1 MDKLELTILKMCKPE
16 IKVQGEPPSLMGAE
30 SKPSAMFY
38 ADERQAPDEGAVQR
52 RRLVSQPDP
61 SSVRVN
67 TKGIPMGN
75 DNGVTAQRTALS
87 LAAASRSR
95 EVEELAREL
104 WWPHHRSRTRHI
116 ALAELDSGDVGEVS
130 MEYADVVAIVT
141 AAIEARLERDAAAL
155 AGGSKHEPR

>member
-1 MDKLELTILKMCKPE
+1 MD
-16 IKVQGEPPSLMGAE
+16 
-30 SKPSAMFY
+30 
-38 ADERQAPDEGAVQR
+38 R
-52 RRLVSQPDP
+52 
-61 SSVRVN
+61 N
-67 TKGIPMGN
+67 
-75 DNGVTAQRTALS
+75 NGVTASELEGSS

-130 MEYADVVAIVT
+130 IEYADVVAIVT

-155 AGGSKHEPR
+155 AGGSKNEPR